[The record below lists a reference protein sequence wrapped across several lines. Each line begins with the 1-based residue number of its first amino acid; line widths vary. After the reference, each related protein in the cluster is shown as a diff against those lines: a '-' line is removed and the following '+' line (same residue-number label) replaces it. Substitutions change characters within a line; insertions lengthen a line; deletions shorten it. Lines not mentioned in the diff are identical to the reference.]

1 MYPRE
6 QGLSSGVARLK
17 AGHSFFQLVWTIP
30 EPMAPARVVGEGLD
44 GEDDE
49 VGRDGWRSG
58 FWGNRVQGVGTVQ
71 LASGVLSC

>member
-1 MYPRE
+1 M
-6 QGLSSGVARLK
+6 
-17 AGHSFFQLVWTIP
+17 WTIP
-30 EPMAPARVVGEGLD
+30 EPMAPARVVGEGFD

-58 FWGNRVQGVGTVQ
+58 FWGNRAQGVGTVQ